1 MAQRKPPS
9 GGKPAAK
16 KGTSRPS
23 GKPGTGPTARASS
36 AGSAAARKQPPTR
49 KPGKSIV
56 NQKQTPWGL
65 IASVVA
71 VVLFAAAVIVVVI
84 VTQHKSASGG
94 GGCGSANAN
103 WCKPELAEAK
113 QISGVTYKQE
123 PNHTHVDG
131 VVHYDAAPPIGGD
144 HNAFWADCDGT
155 VYPAAIASE
164 NAVHALEHGA
174 VWVTYREGLPADEV
188 ATLAKNVTG
197 QQKVFMSPYPGL
209 QSKVSLQAWGYQLF
223 VNSVTDPRIAQ
234 FIATLA
240 NNPSITPE
248 NTGCAQPTFKA
259 HPSTFGQPLSAPVAG
274 SANTMPGSTSP

>member
-36 AGSAAARKQPPTR
+36 AGTAAARKQPPTR

-103 WCKPELAEAK
+103 F
-113 QISGVTYKQE
+113 GTGNVTVTGT
-123 PNHTHVDG
+123 THFI
-131 VVHYDAAPPIGGD
+131 PMERP
-144 HNAFWADCDGT
+144 
-155 VYPAAIASE
+155 
-164 NAVHALEHGA
+164 
-174 VWVTYREGLPADEV
+174 DEV
-188 ATLAKNVTG
+188 ARLV
-197 QQKVFMSPYPGL
+197 
-209 QSKVSLQAWGYQLF
+209 
-223 VNSVTDPRIAQ
+223 
-234 FIATLA
+234 
-240 NNPSITPE
+240 
-248 NTGCAQPTFKA
+248 
-259 HPSTFGQPLSAPVAG
+259 VAELRSG
-274 SANTMPGSTSP
+274 A